1 MKKKIYFS
9 CNPYFPDSF
18 QFKKVTWW
26 RNIIIWICDLDI
38 DWMFVFT
45 MFFLIMTI
53 IANCFTIYV
62 SLLKRGVF

>member
-38 DWMFVFT
+38 DWEFVWCNVISLSALYLSTYSFV
-45 MFFLIMTI
+45 TI
-53 IANCFTIYV
+53 
-62 SLLKRGVF
+62 LLRAVLK